1 MEDKIKQVFD
11 NLNEEETD
19 NLIKDSYVL
28 ESSLNEDRIKN
39 MVLEKTGLKKRRN
52 TLRRRIIYIAAS
64 AAACTLI
71 IIGVYALMPDDS
83 SNGRWHKDGIVA
95 DKDDKDKDGN
105 EFDADK
111 ITDSEK
117 GADESTNNE
126 PVKIQ
131 AGDEDNGSSDS
142 DKKTGKKHDTDKKNP
157 NKGAKMELG
166 DYGKLMTLSSDEIE
180 ELFDDYANEIDMDAF
195 KAEYDTLEDMIN
207 DSDFIVRGK
216 KVSSSLK
223 VLDEDYMYS
232 LTAKFEVD
240 TILVDKTGKDIPDKI
255 NVNESILVDEKR
267 ECYTYVGGYNY
278 MKVGNEYILF
288 LKKAKKG
295 YYNIAGSVYGK
306 VPLNPDEEVMYIDS
320 GYTQEQDLKN
330 LYKII
335 NYGREKYIEESYEEG
350 EPPKP
355 SPQAIITASPVPEKT
370 AAPSVTQTPGL

>member
-19 NLIKDSYVL
+19 NLIKDSYVF

-52 TLRRRIIYIAAS
+52 TLRRRIIYIAS
-64 AAACTLI
+64 SVAACILI
-71 IIGVYALMPDDS
+71 VIGVYALTPNDL

-95 DKDDKDKDGN
+95 NKDDKDKNDT
-105 EFDADK
+105 DCDK
-111 ITDSEK
+111 
-117 GADESTNNE
+117 DESTDGE
-126 PVKIQ
+126 GDTKDSKDDESVQ
-131 AGDEDNGSSDS
+131 VQSGDEDGDASS
-142 DKKTGKKHDTDKKNP
+142 DKKDDKKQDKDQKKTVNDD
-157 NKGAKMELG
+157 KMQLG
-166 DYGKLMTLSSDEIE
+166 DYGKLMMLSSDEIE

-216 KVSSSLK
+216 KVSSSLCG
-223 VLDEDYMYS
+223 LDEDYMYS

-240 TILVDKTGKDIPDKI
+240 TVLDDKTGKDIPDKI
-255 NVNESILVDEKR
+255 KVNESILVDEKR

-278 MKVGNEYILF
+278 MKAGNEYILF
-288 LKKAKKG
+288 LKKTKKG
-295 YYNIAGSVYGK
+295 YYDIAGGVYGK

-335 NYGREKYIEESYEEG
+335 NYAREKYIQESDKDD
-350 EPPKP
+350 EPQKP
-355 SPQAIITASPVPEKT
+355 SQQDIVTASPVPEKT
-370 AAPSVTQTPGL
+370 PVPSVTPMPNL